1 VGLET
6 ETVLDRRRLRRQI
19 SFWRVVAVLA
29 VVLAVGAFLA
39 VRDTSFLER
48 RQIARVAI
56 DGMINDDRDMQRLL
70 RRIGEAKHV
79 QGVILAINSPGG
91 TTTGGEAL
99 FEGLRRLAEKKPV
112 VAQFGTVAASA
123 AYIAGLAAD
132 HIVARGNTITGSV
145 GVIVQWP
152 EVAGLLD
159 KLGVKINEVKS
170 GPLKATPS
178 PFQPTDERGRALT
191 QEMVAD
197 GQRWFLGLVASRR
210 NLDPASVPGLT
221 DGRIY
226 SGREALRL
234 KLVDEIGGEVEA
246 VRWLGTRGVSAGAK
260 VVTWKSEREDDWSV
274 THSLAAM
281 AGQIAM
287 SAIGEI
293 KTSLQQGAGL
303 GGMALDGFVS
313 VWQPSKN

>member
-1 VGLET
+1 VSLET

-29 VVLAVGAFLA
+29 VVLAVGAVLA

-56 DGMINDDRDMQRLL
+56 DGMITDDRDMQRLL
-70 RRIGEAKHV
+70 RRIGDAKHV

-178 PFQPTDERGRALT
+178 PFQPSDERGRALT
-191 QEMVAD
+191 EEMVAD

-210 NLDPASVPGLT
+210 GLDPATVPGLT

-246 VRWLGTRGVSAGAK
+246 VRWLGTRGVAAGAK
-260 VVTWKSEREDDWSV
+260 VVNWKPEREDDWSI
-274 THSLAAM
+274 THSVAAI
-281 AGQIAM
+281 AGRIAA

-293 KTSLQQGAGL
+293 KTSLQQGVGL